1 MTISYNWLLDYLPIR
16 VEPERL
22 NRILNSIGLEVEG
35 MEHYEEVKGG
45 LLGLV
50 VGEVLLVEKH
60 PNADKLSLTRVD
72 TGGDAPLD
80 IVCGAPNV
88 AAGQKV
94 VVAPVGATIY
104 PSKGDPLT
112 MRVAKIR
119 GSESHGMI
127 CAEDEIG
134 LGDSHAGIMILPGDL
149 KVGTP
154 AADYFKPYSDTVFE
168 IGLTPNRSDAMSHLG
183 VARDVCA
190 YLNHHDRKDYA
201 VKLPY
206 AHHFKPDNM
215 DMPFTVDL
223 ANPEACPRYA
233 GVTITGVK
241 PGPSPLWMQQRLKAI
256 GSRPINNIVDIT
268 NYILHETGQPLHAFD
283 ADQVKGCKIIVSKRA
298 AGTPFVSLDGKE
310 RKLDGG
316 DLMICN
322 GDGEGMC
329 IAGVFGGL
337 HSGVSGNTTNVFL
350 ESAWFS
356 PAGIRRTSFRH
367 NLRTD
372 AAARFEKG
380 VDIGST
386 VEVLKRAALMI
397 REICGG
403 TIASDIID
411 MYPAPRVKTQ
421 VTVKYHY
428 LKKVSGKNYHPD
440 TVKRILEALGFTI
453 EKETIDAFT
462 VAVPLHKTDVSLPAD
477 IAEEI
482 MRIDGFDN
490 IDIPSAILIAPAVE
504 SMGQKFA
511 LQEKVSTA
519 LAGQGFQEILNN
531 SITNSAF
538 YSEQESASLVRMMNN
553 LSAELNV
560 LRPSMLETGLGSVSY
575 NLNRRNQDLQF
586 FEFGKTYATVGDG
599 QYAES
604 EHLALFATGNRGVAS
619 WRGKPGSADLFFLK
633 GVVESLLQYAGISG
647 TTLDPVEDPK
657 LHPCLEGSM
666 NGQALFRLGMVRRA
680 LLDRFDIRQDLAYAD
695 LFWDAWV
702 EGTAARS
709 IRFREIP
716 RFPAV
721 TRDLAFVVDR
731 SLPYAGIEKAAL
743 NLKLEKL
750 KKVSLF
756 DVFENERIGA
766 GKRSMAMS
774 FVFQDEEKTLT
785 DAEIDK
791 MMQKIIF
798 TFEKDLQAQIRR

>member
-1 MTISYNWLLDYLPIR
+1 MTISYNWLLDYLPVR

-22 NRILNSIGLEVEG
+22 NKILNSIGLEVEA
-35 MEHYEEVKGG
+35 MEAYEEVKGG
-45 LLGLV
+45 LRGLV
-50 VGEVLLVEKH
+50 IGEVLQVEKH
-60 PNADKLSLTRVD
+60 PNADKLSLTRVNI
-72 TGGDAPLD
+72 GAAEPLS

-94 VVAPVGATIY
+94 VVAPVGATIH
-104 PSKGDPLT
+104 PTKGEPIT
-112 MRVAKIR
+112 MKVAKIR
-119 GSESHGMI
+119 GAESHGMI

-134 LGDSHAGIMILPGDL
+134 LGDSHAGIMILPADCQ
-149 KVGTP
+149 VGTP
-154 AADYFKPYSDTVFE
+154 AAEHFKPYSDIVFE

-190 YLNHHDRKDYA
+190 YLNHHDKKDHA

-206 AHHFKPDNM
+206 VNAFKPDNT
-215 DMPFTVDL
+215 DLPFTVEL
-223 ANPEACPRYA
+223 VSPEACPRYA
-233 GVTITGVK
+233 GVSITGVK
-241 PGPSPLWMQQRLKAI
+241 PGPSPLWLQHRLKAI

-283 ADQVKGCKIIVSKRA
+283 ADQVKGRRIIVQQLPT
-298 AGTPFVSLDGKE
+298 GTPFVTLDEKS
-310 RKLDGG
+310 RKLDAG

-322 GDGEGMC
+322 GEGEGMC

-337 HSGVSGNTTNVFL
+337 HSGVGPDTTRVFL

-356 PAGIRRTSFRH
+356 PAGIRKTSFRH

-372 AAARFEKG
+372 AATRFEKG

-386 VEVLKRAALMI
+386 VDVLKRAALMI

-403 TIASDIID
+403 TIASEIVDV
-411 MYPAPRVKTQ
+411 YPTPRKKTQ

-440 TVKRILEALGFTI
+440 TVKRILEALGFAL

-462 VAVPLHKTDVSLPAD
+462 VSVPLHKTDVSLPAD

-504 SMGQKFA
+504 TKGQKFA
-511 LQEKVSTA
+511 LQEKIATA

-538 YSEQESASLVRMMNN
+538 YGEQESATLVRMMNN

-560 LRPSMLETGLGSVSY
+560 LRPSMLEPGLGAVSH
-575 NLNRRNQDLQF
+575 NLNRKNQDLLF
-586 FEFGKTYATVGDG
+586 FEFGKTYATAGAG
-599 QYAES
+599 SYAEA
-604 EHLALFATGNRGVAS
+604 EHLALFATGRRHDAS
-619 WRGKPGSADLFFLK
+619 WKGKAGEADLFYLK
-633 GVVESLLQYAGISG
+633 GVVDSLLQYAGISG
-647 TTLDPVEDPK
+647 AVLASVEDPK
-657 LHPCLEGSM
+657 LQPCLEGRV
-666 NGQALFRLGMVRRA
+666 NGRALFRLGSVRRN
-680 LLDRFDIRQDLAYAD
+680 LLDRFDIRQELSYAD
-695 LFWDAWV
+695 LFWEAWV
-702 EGTAARS
+702 EENGARN

-721 TRDLAFVVDR
+721 TRDLAFVVDK

-743 NLKLEKL
+743 DLKLDKL

-785 DAEIDK
+785 DGEIDG